1 MLEQEAK
8 CLLNRTKRLA
18 LIRAEAVRKDSGNEN
33 PNNPNSHQQ
42 IVKLL
47 RVEMLRCSGYCGE
60 CDWRDKYSDMF
71 RDSLEDSGKLDS
83 VPEATAPPDLTRYGV
98 EPNPGPAKMAPKS
111 KPRKTTKPKSK
122 ATSKTNILHNVKPG
136 SKGIHG
142 KGGFFEDAGSW
153 LGKKAGSWLAKITGV
168 GDYTV
173 QSNTISHPND
183 PPILSNTA
191 GATRVQHREFICDIS
206 GTTGFSV
213 RRYPINPGLVDTFPW
228 LASVAAAFEQYRM
241 HGMVFEFKSTS
252 AVALNS
258 TNTALGTVI
267 MATEYN
273 PLLASFASKRE
284 MENHVYSTSSP
295 PSVSA
300 MHPIECARDASVMTN
315 LYTRNV
321 APVTNNDIRFA
332 DLGAFQLATTGM
344 QAANVI
350 GELWVTYDVELM
362 KPKLPD
368 AFVTTPVTHYAY
380 DLTLYPTATAPTAA
394 DLFGTGGVQKY
405 ATRGLGLTN
414 VTLTT
419 NTITFLTSGTYM
431 LLFNFIGGAAAA
443 AMTTT
448 WTAGGAVTVS
458 NIWCNNSATPTF
470 QAAGA
475 QSALAGQT
483 NMIYAITVTVVVDG
497 VTPATLVNAGSTLPT
512 AVIAANLFVIG
523 LPSGF
528 TLTNEPSEE
537 ERYSRLAEQ
546 LRRLEMRLHL
556 ETDFDVVD
564 EKQCAAVPQSARTAG
579 ILASLAQ
586 SIGAA

>member
-1 MLEQEAK
+1 
-8 CLLNRTKRLA
+8 
-18 LIRAEAVRKDSGNEN
+18 V
-33 PNNPNSHQQ
+33 
-42 IVKLL
+42 
-47 RVEMLRCSGYCGE
+47 
-60 CDWRDKYSDMF
+60 CDWRREYFYDVVDSD
-71 RDSLEDSGKLDS
+71 EDSDEEHIQSEDAGNKQPS
-83 VPEATAPPDLTRYGV
+83 ARPPSPVDLTRYGI
-98 EPNPGPAKMAPKS
+98 ERNPGPGKRAGKA
-111 KPRKTTKPKSK
+111 KPRKHARTARVKNN
-122 ATSKTNILHNVKPG
+122 KTNIMHSVKPG
-136 SKGIHG
+136 SKSIHG

-153 LGKKAGSWLAKITGV
+153 LGKKAGNWLAKITGV

-173 QSNTISHPND
+173 QSNTIAHPND

-206 GTTGFSV
+206 GSTAFAV
-213 RRYPINPGLVDTFPW
+213 RRYAINPGFSETFPW
-228 LASVAAAFEQYRM
+228 LASVAGAFEQYRM

-273 PLLASFASKRE
+273 PLLASFTTKRE

-295 PSVSA
+295 PSASA
-300 MHPIECARDASVMTN
+300 MHPVECARDASVLSN
-315 LYTRNV
+315 LYVRNI

-332 DLGAFQLATTGM
+332 DIGAFQLATTGM

-350 GELWVTYDVELM
+350 GELWVTYDIELI

-394 DLFGTGGVQKY
+394 SLFGTTAAQKY
-405 ATRGLGLTN
+405 AVRGLGLTN
-414 VTLTT
+414 ITMDT

-431 LLFNFIGGAAAA
+431 LLFNFVGGAAAA

-483 NMIYAITVTVVVDG
+483 NMMYAITCSVIVDG

-512 AVIAANLFVIG
+512 SVVAANLFVIG
-523 LPSGF
+523 LPAGF
-528 TLTNEPSEE
+528 SHMQEPSEE
-537 ERYSRLAEQ
+537 ERYIRLSEQ
-546 LRRLEMRLHL
+546 LRRLELRLSL
-556 ETDFDVVD
+556 DTDFDDMEEKSVV
-564 EKQCAAVPQSARTAG
+564 AAPTSARAAD
-579 ILASLAQ
+579 IMSLLARTVR
-586 SIGAA
+586 AA